1 MRNALVISALAVVAL
16 AGDLH
21 AAQLADVVADTL
33 SCLVK
38 PKQVVQVGSPV
49 FGVLAK
55 VYVDRA
61 TMVTENQ
68 IVAKLDTTV
77 EEAQMALDRF
87 RAANTTAIDA
97 ARIDLAWNQR
107 ELGRRQKIAGNMFSK
122 ANEIDEVATKVDQDR
137 VSIQKALDEQQTA
150 SLESAR
156 SEGQY
161 KLKLIRS
168 PVTGVVTDVK
178 LSPGEFI
185 YEQTPI
191 MTIVQYDPLTIDL
204 TLPAERY
211 RDVRPGTE
219 AKVDLAPPVNTTVI
233 ATVDVVDPVIDAAS
247 DTFRIRLTVPNPAN
261 KIPAGVR
268 CSARIPSASD
278 G

>member
-1 MRNALVISALAVVAL
+1 MRKVLVISTVAAVVL
-16 AGDLH
+16 ASTAH
-21 AAQLADVVADTL
+21 AAPPADVVADTL

-49 FGVLAK
+49 FGVLAR
-55 VYVDRA
+55 VFVDRA
-61 TMVTENQ
+61 TKVTENQ
-68 IVAKLDTTV
+68 VVAKLDTTV
-77 EEAQMALDRF
+77 EEAQLALDRF
-87 RAANTTAIDA
+87 RAGNTTAIDA
-97 ARIDLAWNQR
+97 ARTDLAWNQR
-107 ELGRRQKIAGNMFSK
+107 ELARRQKIAGNMFSK
-122 ANEIDEVATKVDQDR
+122 ANDIDEVATKVDQDR
-137 VSIQKALDEQQTA
+137 ISIQKAQDEQQTA
-150 SLESAR
+150 TLEAAR

-211 RDVRPGTE
+211 RDVRPGTP
-219 AKVDLAPPVNTTVI
+219 AKVDLAAPVNTTVA

-247 DTFRIRLTVPNPAN
+247 DTFRIRLVIPNPDN

-268 CSARIPSASD
+268 CSARIPTASN